1 MAHDVEREYAVL
13 ASARSEIER
22 LKAVIRTKDACLFN
36 FARTLRAA
44 DEQEEV
50 LSRYAGG
57 RHRASGVGLRVHEAC
72 PLPQIV
78 SVLSP
83 KSPFALVGRSPP
95 SSSGK

>member
-44 DEQEEV
+44 DERARAAEERLQEEV
-50 LSRYAGG
+50 RYEGP
-57 RHRASGVGLRVHEAC
+57 LEAR
-72 PLPQIV
+72 L
-78 SVLSP
+78 
-83 KSPFALVGRSPP
+83 
-95 SSSGK
+95 